1 MEKWKPVLGYEGEYE
16 VSDQGRVK
24 SLARKDTFGTGRPVA
39 EKILKISMGGGR
51 PGQHYPQVTLR
62 GRSQLV
68 HRMIM
73 RSFVG
78 LPPPGMQVCHID
90 GDPTNNR
97 LENLR
102 YDTSKSNAGDRT
114 KHDKWKPV
122 GTPGELRPNSKLTV
136 EDVLAI
142 RAWPKGK
149 VGIRKQWPHIAES
162 TIHHV
167 RSGRRWKHVP
177 QLKT

>member
-24 SLARKDTFGTGRPVA
+24 SLARKDTFGTDRPVA

-51 PGQHYPQVTLR
+51 RGQHYPQVTLR
-62 GRSQLV
+62 GRSHLV
-68 HRMIM
+68 HRLMM
-73 RSFVG
+73 RAFVG

-102 YDTSKSNAGDRT
+102 YDTSKSNAADRT
-114 KHDKWKPV
+114 AHGKWTPI
-122 GTPGELRPNSKLTV
+122 GIPGELKPNAKLTV
-136 EDVLAI
+136 EDVRAI
-142 RAWPKGK
+142 RAWPWRKPGLY
-149 VGIRKQWPHIAES
+149 KQWPHVAKK
-162 TIHHV
+162 TV
-167 RSGRRWKHVP
+167 DAARARRSWKHVP
-177 QLKT
+177 